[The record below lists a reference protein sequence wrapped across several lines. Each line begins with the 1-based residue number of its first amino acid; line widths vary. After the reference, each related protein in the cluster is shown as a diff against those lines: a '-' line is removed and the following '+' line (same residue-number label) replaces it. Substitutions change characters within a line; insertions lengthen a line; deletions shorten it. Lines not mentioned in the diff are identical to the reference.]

1 MASVEIVVE
10 RGILNVVFVAQ
21 MWKLEQWKPVSKVAV
36 VESRWRH
43 SQSSDCDIG

>member
-1 MASVEIVVE
+1 MEIVVE
-10 RGILNVVFVAQ
+10 HDILDVAFVAK
-21 MWKLEQWKPVSKVAV
+21 MGKLEQWKPVSKVAV